1 MSGEGEGMEE
11 ARKVV
16 MLEKEG
22 NPAAFYVEV
31 IMESVGSPE
40 EEVKLN
46 TPVTA
51 PQSRSSYRWDSHFH
65 FLRANDLRSSLLIM
79 RSYSFL
85 LSCT

>member
-65 FLRANDLRSSLLIM
+65 
-79 RSYSFL
+79 SYVL
-85 LSCT
+85 TIYVRLY